1 MHEIPSPF
9 QPTLQAQVKEPS
21 VFVQLALLSQ
31 LWLLSVHSSASV
43 SINEI
48 HNVYSKYFQL
58 LKCSNVVIRSPE
70 VQSIQMWGIWK
81 CDASF
86 LNWYW
91 IFSKFESLF
100 FASLYISHSH
110 HPFYLFQFIVDGVE
124 ISFEHLSEGDK
135 GYDKNWLSRAF
146 KCLKKKW
153 KNDTFSKYGSIK
165 FEIAILCLIV
175 HQ

>member
-1 MHEIPSPF
+1 MHEIPSPL
-9 QPTLQAQVKEPS
+9 QPTLQAQVKDPS

-31 LWLLSVHSSASV
+31 LWLLSVHSSASI
-43 SINEI
+43 SINVI
-48 HNVYSKYFQL
+48 HNVHRKCFQL

-81 CDASF
+81 YDSSL

-110 HPFYLFQFIVDGVE
+110 HPFYLFQFILNGVE
-124 ISFEHLSEGDK
+124 TLSHYFSESDK
-135 GYDKNWLSRAF
+135 GYYKNWLP
-146 KCLKKKW
+146 LQ
-153 KNDTFSKYGSIK
+153 NILTGL
-165 FEIAILCLIV
+165 FESELMNME
-175 HQ
+175 